1 MLRKNAMKVIVTK
14 TCRTGMRLTAKMVI
28 LKQSMIDMI
37 IPMKQKQLVEGQN
50 KVAAKD
56 LDLVA
61 VIWVGLSRPL

>member
-1 MLRKNAMKVIVTK
+1 MQRKDAMKVIVTK
-14 TCRTGMRLTAKMVI
+14 TWRTGMRLTAKMAI

-37 IPMKQKQLVEGQN
+37 IPMKQNQQVEGQN

-61 VIWVGLSRPL
+61 VIWVGLFRPM